1 MREDVGLFPQ
11 LSGKN
16 PWRLCALIF
25 FFTLRKKQTKKQQL
39 GYVSNS
45 THSSKLML
53 RVSSRLKLLQLLF
66 EVDE

>member
-25 FFTLRKKQTKKQQL
+25 FLRSARNKQKKQQL